1 MLRKG
6 VVMQGLLIANEDSQ
20 SRDQLANL
28 FIEDDYQVTTT
39 TSVVNALEG
48 ILNKTIQVVVLAG
61 NFDEMHVA
69 KQVPLLKKC
78 DQHISIILVADEM
91 PLSLLRKIRK
101 EGIFYHA
108 LKPAGDEGREEIYQ
122 AVHCA
127 FRTYQER
134 RNAPNITQLKEVTM
148 RRTKTVLTSLSLVMM
163 TVAPALAADTTTTYT
178 SGILI
183 LAFVGI
189 CALLVVAQLLPAIR
203 SLFGMTKDAAK
214 KTSTSKYSRVTSK
227 KH

>member
-6 VVMQGLLIANEDSQ
+6 VVMQGLLIANEDRQ
-20 SRDQLANL
+20 SRDQLAEL
-28 FIEDDYQVTTT
+28 FVADDYQVTMTD
-39 TSVVNALEG
+39 SVVNALEG

-61 NFDEMHVA
+61 NFDEIHVA
-69 KQVPLLKKC
+69 KTVPLLKKC
-78 DQHISIILVADEM
+78 NQYLSIILISDEM
-91 PLSLLRKIRK
+91 PLNLLRRIRK

-108 LKPAGDEGREEIYQ
+108 LRPAGDEGREEIYQ

-127 FRTYQER
+127 FRTYQAR
-134 RNAPNITQLKEVTM
+134 KDASSSTQSKGAAM
-148 RRTKTVLTSLSLVMM
+148 RRVKTVLTSLSLVLIA
-163 TVAPALAADTTTTYT
+163 VAPALAADTTTTYT
-178 SGILI
+178 SGILV

-214 KTSTSKYSRVTSK
+214 KTSASKYSHVTSK
-227 KH
+227 KD